1 MEATPMKKVLSMIR
15 RADQDFSM
23 IKAGDRVMVGVSGG
37 KDSLLLLTALARYRK
52 FSDYPFELCGG
63 MIDLGFGG
71 FEQDTLLAYAKSIDV
86 ELYIKPTNIG
96 HVIFDTRKE
105 NNPCSLCAKMRR
117 GSLNELAK
125 RCDCNKIA
133 LGHHRDDLVETLL
146 MSMLYESRI
155 RTFAPVTWM
164 DRTDM
169 VQIRPMIY
177 LEESHIIEA
186 GKQLELPVAHNACP
200 ACGHTKRQEM
210 KELIQHL
217 KTLCPDADV
226 HLSRAIQHTE
236 NYDLWDKVK
245 VRPDDYELAGDET
258 LQGK

>member
-1 MEATPMKKVLSMIR
+1 MKKVLSMIR

-23 IKAGDRVMVGVSGG
+23 IKAGDKVMVGVSGG
-37 KDSLLLLTALARYRK
+37 KDSVLLLTALSVYRR

-71 FEQDTLLAYAKSIDV
+71 FDPEPLLDYCKTIDV
-86 ELYIKPTNIG
+86 ALFIKPTNIG

-105 NNPCSLCAKMRR
+105 TNPCSLCAKMRR

-125 RCDCNKIA
+125 NHGYNKIA
-133 LGHHRDDLVETLL
+133 LGHHRDDLLETLL
-146 MSMLYESRI
+146 MSMLYESRL

-177 LEESHIIEA
+177 VDESHIIET
-186 GKQLELPVAHNACP
+186 GKSMALPIAHNACP
-200 ACGHTKRQEM
+200 ACGNTKRQEM
-210 KELIQHL
+210 KELVQHL
-217 KTLCPDADV
+217 KTLCPEAEI
-226 HLSRAIQHTE
+226 HMFKAIQNTQ
-236 NYDLWDKVK
+236 NYDLWDKIK
-245 VRPDDYELAGDET
+245 YRPE
-258 LQGK
+258 

>member
-1 MEATPMKKVLSMIR
+1 MKKVLSLIR

-37 KDSLLLLTALARYRK
+37 KDSILLLTALALYRK
-52 FSDYPFELCGG
+52 FSDFPFELCGG

-71 FEQDTLLAYAKSIDV
+71 FDATALLEHCKSIDV
-86 ELYIKPTNIG
+86 ELHIKPTNIG

-105 NNPCSLCAKMRR
+105 SNPCSLCAKMRR

-125 RCDCNKIA
+125 KHDCNKIA
-133 LGHHRDDLVETLL
+133 LGHHRDDLIETLL
-146 MSMLYESRI
+146 MSLIYESRL

-164 DRTDM
+164 DRADM

-177 LEESHIIEA
+177 LEERHIINTC
-186 GKQLELPVAHNACP
+186 KRLDLPVAHNACP

-210 KELIQHL
+210 KELI
-217 KTLCPDADV
+217 KTLRLKCPEVDV
-226 HLSRAIQHTE
+226 HMLKAIQNTQ
-236 NYDLWDKVK
+236 NYDLWDKIK
-245 VRPDDYELAGDET
+245 HRPE
-258 LQGK
+258 